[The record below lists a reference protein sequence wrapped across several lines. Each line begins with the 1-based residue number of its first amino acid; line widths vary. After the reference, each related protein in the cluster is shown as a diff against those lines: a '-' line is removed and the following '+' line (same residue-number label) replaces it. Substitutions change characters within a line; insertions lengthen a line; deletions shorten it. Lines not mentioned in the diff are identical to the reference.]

1 MTFAL
6 LTPEEQQAIW
16 FLGSL
21 VHIRLGGGHTDGQ
34 LAVVHHEGERGFG
47 SPRHRHLLA
56 DETFLVLEGELSVEL
71 DGDFQSAGP
80 GSAVFLPRQRS
91 HAFVI
96 TSPVAR
102 YVTLHT
108 PADFDALL
116 LASGSVA
123 VPGVDAPP
131 TEASDLAELARIAR
145 EHSIEILGPPPS
157 LEEALGPRPRT

>member
-1 MTFAL
+1 MTFAS
-6 LTPEEQQAIW
+6 LTPEEQHAVW

-21 VHIRLGGGHTDGQ
+21 VHIRLGGAQTGGQ
-34 LAVVHHEGERGFG
+34 LAVIHHQGERGFG

-56 DETFLVLEGELSVEL
+56 DETFLVLEGELSVEF
-71 DGDFQSAGP
+71 DGDFQRAGP

-96 TSPVAR
+96 TSPMAR

-108 PADFDALL
+108 PADFDALI
-116 LASGSVA
+116 LASGSVTA
-123 VPGVDAPP
+123 PAGGAPP
-131 TEASDLAELARIAR
+131 AGSSDLAELTRMAR

-157 LEEALGPRPRT
+157 LEDALGPGTRT

>member
-6 LTPEEQQAIW
+6 LTPEEQQAVW

-21 VHIRLGGGHTDGQ
+21 VHIRLGGSQTDGQ

-56 DETFLVLEGELSVEL
+56 DETFLVLEGELSVEF

-91 HAFVI
+91 HAWR
-96 TSPVAR
+96 SR
-102 YVTLHT
+102 
-108 PADFDALL
+108 
-116 LASGSVA
+116 
-123 VPGVDAPP
+123 
-131 TEASDLAELARIAR
+131 
-145 EHSIEILGPPPS
+145 GPPAAPH
-157 LEEALGPRPRT
+157 P